1 MLAVTALLVPGI
13 AVVAP
18 AVFASS
24 VTSAQFTGGA
34 GTTVVGGVLYAKRGA
49 ALTLTVNTTSDT
61 ECVKVSGTG
70 GDLGTQTSDT
80 PQSTW
85 TFARTAGPGNGTLSF
100 TVVASNGY
108 TSTGTTLACSGA
120 STSTQVSYVE
130 DNSGPTTRAVLSP
143 PANAAGWNNTDVTVS
158 WTAVDPLSG
167 PAGPQPFQTNTIT
180 TEGPTPVTT
189 PGQVDRLG
197 NLGSG
202 GLAFVLL
209 DKTPPTITATQTPNP
224 DGTTTISFTCTDPGR
239 TGVRVS
245 GITTCSANGSGNGSV
260 TVGPWVTV
268 TGTAVDAAGNTTAI
282 TSRSPDTTPP
292 TLSGAPTT
300 QPNENG
306 WYAGDVR
313 IHWTAG
319 DRESGV
325 PTPAGGH
332 HHHR

>member
-1 MLAVTALLVPGI
+1 MLAATALLVPGI

-130 DNSGPTTRAVLSP
+130 DNSGPTIRAVLSP

-180 TEGPTPVTT
+180 TEGLTPVTT

-209 DKTPPTITATQTPNP
+209 DKTPPTITATQTQHP
-224 DGTTTISFTCTDPGR
+224 DGTTTISFTCTDPGAHGR
-239 TGVRVS
+239 PGVRHHDLLGERVRERLRHRR
-245 GITTCSANGSGNGSV
+245 A
-260 TVGPWVTV
+260 VGHGDRDGRRRRGQHHRDHVQV
-268 TGTAVDAAGNTTAI
+268 AGHDAADA
-282 TSRSPDTTPP
+282 
-292 TLSGAPTT
+292 
-300 QPNENG
+300 
-306 WYAGDVR
+306 VR
-313 IHWTAG
+313 RADHAAERERVVRRRRQDPL
-319 DRESGV
+319 DR
-325 PTPAGGH
+325 
-332 HHHR
+332 R